1 MNLNASHVP
10 QLTKRVA
17 PSVVLGWLLLSSTF
31 GLSAQAPASGRA
43 LGIDITGMDRS
54 VRPQDDFFRFV
65 NGAWNDRTPIPSD
78 MSSYGTFA
86 MLRDEAAAAV
96 REIIEGAVAEK
107 AATGTMT
114 QKVGGFYASFMD
126 TARVESLGV
135 QPIARELAAVNAIAS
150 VADLPTAFLHAAA
163 SGVAVPMA
171 VGVGQDPK
179 DSNQYAVSISQSGL
193 NMPDR
198 DYYLRP
204 DDKFAGIR
212 KAYGDYIAQL
222 FTFAGQR
229 DPRGAADRI
238 LAFETGLAEK
248 QWDRARN
255 RDRNATYNRMTLP
268 ALEALAPHFNWQAY
282 FSSALKGATVG
293 DRVKDAIVRQPDYL
307 KAIDAALTATP
318 LSTWKEYL
326 TFSWLNAYSEY
337 LSSTFVNARFQFF
350 GGVIGGREENRPR
363 WKRGVS
369 AVEGAV
375 GEPVGRLYIDKHFKS
390 DAKTRVDALVRN
402 LLAAFKVG
410 IDELEWMSP
419 ATKAQ
424 AQAKL
429 AKYSLKIGYPDQW
442 RDYAALEVSDND
454 LVGNVMRS
462 EQFGHADM
470 WGRLGKPVERWR
482 WGMFPQTV
490 NAQYSSTNN
499 EITFPAGIL
508 QPPFF
513 NVDADDAVN
522 YGAIGAV
529 IGHEISHGFD
539 DQGRKS
545 DGDGNLRDWWTPDDA
560 RAFEARAAKLGAQ
573 YESYTPLPG
582 MKINGRQT
590 MGENIGDLSGIAV
603 ALRAYHISLQGRPAP
618 VIDGFTGDQ
627 RFFMGYAQIWRFK
640 ERDAALRDQ
649 LLTDVHSPGMFRAFI
664 PLTNIDAFYAAFNV
678 QPGDKLYRAP
688 ADRVKIW

>member
-1 MNLNASHVP
+1 MRLR
-10 QLTKRVA
+10 QTC
-17 PSVVLGWLLLSSTF
+17 LLLVLFGTL
-31 GLSAQAPASGRA
+31 GLSAQTATTGRS
-43 LGIDITGMDRS
+43 LGIDVSSMDRS

-65 NGAWNDRTPIPSD
+65 NGNWVNKTPIPSD
-78 MSSYGTFA
+78 MSSYGTFS
-86 MLRDEAAAAV
+86 MLRDEASAAV
-96 REIIEGAVAEK
+96 RAIVEGAVAEK
-107 AATGTMT
+107 AAPGTMT
-114 QKVGGFYASFMD
+114 QKVGGFYSSFMD
-126 TARVESLGV
+126 TARIESLGV

-150 VADLPTAFLHAAA
+150 VNDLPAAFLRAAA
-163 SGVAVPMA
+163 SGVTVP
-171 VGVGQDPK
+171 VGINVGQDPK
-179 DSNQYAVSISQSGL
+179 DSSQYTVSISQSGL

-198 DYYLRP
+198 DYYLRQ
-204 DDKFAGIR
+204 DDKFAAIR
-212 KAYGDYIAQL
+212 KAYADYVAQL
-222 FTFAGQR
+222 LTFAGQR
-229 DPRGAADRI
+229 DPRGAADRV
-238 LAFETGLAEK
+238 LALETSLAEK

-255 RDRNATYNRMTLP
+255 RDRNATYNRMPLG
-268 ALEALAPHFNWQAY
+268 AIESLAPHFGWRAY
-282 FSSALKGATVG
+282 FSAALNGTDSN

-307 KAIDAALTATP
+307 KALDTALAATP

-326 TFSWLNAYSEY
+326 TFGWLNAYSQY
-337 LSSTFVNARFQFF
+337 LSSPFVNAQFQFF

-363 WKRGVS
+363 WKRGVTT
-369 AVEGAV
+369 VEAAV
-375 GEPVGRLYIDKHFKS
+375 GEPVGRLYIDQHFKPE
-390 DAKTRVDALVRN
+390 AKARVDELVRN

-429 AKYSLKIGYPDQW
+429 AKYSLKIGYPDKW
-442 RDYAALEVSDND
+442 RDYSGLQVKDDD

-462 EQFGHADM
+462 EQFQNAEM
-470 WGRLGKPVERWR
+470 WARLGKPVERWR
-482 WGMFPQTV
+482 WGMTPQTV
-490 NAQYSSTNN
+490 NASYSSTNN

-545 DGDGNLRDWWTPDDA
+545 DGDGNLRDWWTADDA
-560 RAFEARAAKLGAQ
+560 RAFEERASRLGAQ

-603 ALRAYHISLQGRPAP
+603 ALRAYHISLNGKPAP

-664 PLTNIDAFYAAFNV
+664 PLTNIDAFYAAFNL